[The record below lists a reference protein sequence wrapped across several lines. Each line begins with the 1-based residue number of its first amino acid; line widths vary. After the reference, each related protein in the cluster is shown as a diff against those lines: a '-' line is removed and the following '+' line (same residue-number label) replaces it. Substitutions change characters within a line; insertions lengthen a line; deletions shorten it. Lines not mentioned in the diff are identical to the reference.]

1 MHIAI
6 EELAGKP
13 IIDITGRA
21 LGRLERA
28 LVDGESWAI
37 EVVRVKLRRA
47 VAEELGLAPKWY
59 RASRID
65 IPTGLILGVRDAIVV
80 RAALDELHGLVPD
93 HVVDEPSPLARWLD
107 GLSRGRRAQHA

>member
-21 LGRLERA
+21 IGRLERA
-28 LVDGESWAI
+28 LVDAESWAI
-37 EVVRVKLRRA
+37 EVVRVKLRRV
-47 VAEELGLAPKWY
+47 VAEELGLPTKWY
-59 RASRID
+59 RAARLD
-65 IPTGLILGVRDAIVV
+65 VPTGLILGVHDAIVV

-93 HVVDEPSPLARWLD
+93 HAVVEPSALERWWQGLA
-107 GLSRGRRAQHA
+107 RGRRAQHA